1 MTSHTPSHS
10 KTTPTMVSRL
20 WAGAAILGV
29 LLVLVLVGIRLVQKD
44 NNPVALGQAPR
55 DFTLT
60 TFSGD
65 VIDTTEL
72 RGKVVLINF
81 WASWCST
88 CDQEALLLQEAWQK
102 YKPVESDEI
111 LFLGVA
117 YMDTQPASLD
127 FLSTYG
133 VTFPNGQD
141 LRGEISKVY
150 QVKSVP
156 ETFILDQEGKLQYF
170 KIGPFSSLSEITAA
184 IDSVLRQSQP

>member
-1 MTSHTPSHS
+1 MTSQFPSRVKSTPPIVN
-10 KTTPTMVSRL
+10 KL

-44 NNPVALGQAPR
+44 NDPVALGQAPR

-65 VIDTTEL
+65 VIDTAEL

-88 CDQEALLLQEAWQK
+88 CDQEALLLQEAWQN
-102 YKPVESDEI
+102 YKSVESDEI
-111 LFLGVA
+111 VFLGIS
-117 YMDTQPASLD
+117 YMDTEPASLD
-127 FLSTYG
+127 FLSIYG
-133 VTFPNGQD
+133 VTYPNGQD

>member
-65 VIDTTEL
+65 VINTTEL

-88 CDQEALLLQEAWQK
+88 CDQEALLLQEAWQN
-102 YKPVESDEI
+102 YKSDESDEI
-111 LFLGVA
+111 VFLGIA